1 MECEKCKSKELEDK
15 LIDTNYRY
23 SDYFEEDIK
32 DNPKMVRDRFR
43 AVLVHNLTKSLRLN
57 EI

>member
-1 MECEKCKSKELEDK
+1 MRSQIFRQMKQKFSGCSGTTDK
-15 LIDTNYRY
+15 NF
-23 SDYFEEDIK
+23 FEEDIK